1 MPSYYHERLYRSQE
15 LMEKMPHFPITL
27 CGAGAIGSNMVEN
40 LARAGFATFK
50 IIDYDRVEERN
61 LSTQPYYRSD
71 IGAHKA
77 TILANSLYRALG
89 VNIESSVTKL
99 TQNNVKKLLKESQLV
114 IDGFDNSIARAAV
127 SKYCHTTNLPCLHV
141 GLASDYAEII
151 WNDKYRVPSA
161 AQDDVCDY
169 PLARNLVLLAVAVA
183 SEVVIAFV
191 KDGTQRS
198 LTVTLQDFA
207 IQTFK

>member
-15 LMEKMPHFPITL
+15 LMEKMRIFPITL
-27 CGAGAIGSNMVEN
+27 CGAGAIGSNMANN
-40 LARAGFATFK
+40 LVRAGFTTVK

-77 TILANSLYRALG
+77 TILANTLYRALG
-89 VNIESSVTKL
+89 VNIEPSVTEL
-99 TQNNVKKLLKESQLV
+99 TQNNVKKLLKGTQLV
-114 IDGFDNSIARAAV
+114 IDGFDNSTARAAV
-127 SKYCHTTNLPCLHV
+127 SKYCHATNLPCLHV

-183 SEVVIAFV
+183 SEVIIAFV

-207 IQTFK
+207 IQSF